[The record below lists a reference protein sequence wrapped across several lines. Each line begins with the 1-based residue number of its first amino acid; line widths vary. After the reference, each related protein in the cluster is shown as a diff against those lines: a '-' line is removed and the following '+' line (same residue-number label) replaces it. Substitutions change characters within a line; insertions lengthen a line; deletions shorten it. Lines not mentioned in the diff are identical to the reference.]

1 MAGHYVMPVRKTE
14 TKTVFVNAGTDQ
26 GAQDRSTSQA
36 DLRVV
41 VPGMEA
47 YNADHA
53 TGYAGVTMTTLQ
65 ESYDASIND
74 DGNATIVSAG
84 ADGYCIQSTVGSATY
99 HKPGPTGDIVA
110 GPCP

>member
-1 MAGHYVMPVRKTE
+1 VR
-14 TKTVFVNAGTDQ
+14 
-26 GAQDRSTSQA
+26 
-36 DLRVV
+36 
-41 VPGMEA
+41 
-47 YNADHA
+47 
-53 TGYAGVTMTTLQ
+53 